1 MSALQSRNP
10 AMGVFTRYGDDQI
23 AQSETRSKAMTI
35 GGTVSATGILLAIV
49 AITGVF
55 SWNSIVNGG
64 FMSNF
69 IMPAWIIAGLGGL
82 VVSFV
87 IFAKPKLAPIIAPIH
102 AVFEGVFVGA
112 ISYIIPAYFLSGG
125 AESAQTGSMQTL
137 ILQAVLA
144 TFGIAAGMLVGY
156 ATGVLRVGPLMQ
168 KVMMTMMFG
177 LVGYSLLLIV
187 LSMFGVGIW
196 NGFADTGAMG
206 IGFTLLCVGLASLF
220 LVLDFQFIEAGV
232 KSGAPKHME
241 WVGAWGLMVTLV
253 WLYIEVLRLLAKL
266 RSE

>member
-1 MSALQSRNP
+1 MSAIQSRNP
-10 AMGVFTRYGDDQI
+10 AMGAFSRYGDDQI
-23 AQSETRSKAMTI
+23 AQSESKSKTMSI

-49 AITGVF
+49 AVTGVL
-55 SWNSIVNGG
+55 SWTSIANGG

-69 IMPAWIIAGLGGL
+69 IWPAWIIAGLGGI
-82 VVSFV
+82 VVSLI

-102 AVFEGVFVGA
+102 AGFEGVFVGA

-125 AESAQTGSMQTL
+125 ADSAQDGSMQTL

-177 LVGYSLLLIV
+177 IMGYALLLV
-187 LSMFGVGIW
+187 LLSVFGVGIW
-196 NGFADTGAMG
+196 NGFADTGAFG
-206 IGFTLLCVGLASLF
+206 IGFTLLCIGLASLF
-220 LVLDFQFIEAGV
+220 LVLDFQFIEQGV
-232 KSGAPKHME
+232 KAGAPKHYE